1 MLNHS
6 ILPTRQGRVT
16 RKAQRPQG
24 FAAFMKCVLLALPF
38 TVLLGAL
45 LLSACTALLLLLQ
58 DPIRY
63 VRVAAF
69 LCLYLT
75 AALGGMLTTRLFGRH
90 APILC
95 GLASGALLML
105 CRGIPALLSAQGS
118 HGAPLTLILRLLIP
132 ASSLAGALLAARKRK
147 TRPIHRR
154 KR

>member
-6 ILPTRQGRVT
+6 ILPTRQGRVM

-45 LLSACTALLLLLQ
+45 LLSACTALLLLFQ

-63 VRVAAF
+63 VRIAA
-69 LCLYLT
+69 LPCLYLT
-75 AALGGMLTTRLFGRH
+75 AALGGMLTTRLYGRR

-95 GLASGALLML
+95 GLACGALLML
-105 CRGIPALLSAQGS
+105 CLGIPALLLAQDTAN
-118 HGAPLTLILRLLIP
+118 APLALVMRLLIP
-132 ASSLAGALLAARKRK
+132 FVSLAGALLAARKRK
-147 TRPIHRR
+147 TRPVHRR